1 MTLLG
6 EQNPLIRR
14 VFSSQIDMQK
24 TVNFAFFITIA
35 AFVMLFGPMDVFA
48 ADPLETLKGIFK
60 QEASDNA
67 FPIIIVWLLATGVV
81 TSVLMSRWMPFIF
94 SAIGCVI
101 IAVAPEAADAFN
113 STNITP
119 AGGW

>member
-1 MTLLG
+1 MTSLG
-6 EQNPLIRR
+6 AQSPLIHRA
-14 VFSSQIDMQK
+14 FSSQVDIKKAIDI
-24 TVNFAFFITIA
+24 AFLITIT
-35 AFVMLFGPMDVFA
+35 AFLMLFGPIDVFA
-48 ADPLETLKGIFK
+48 ADPLLTLKGIFK

-67 FPIIIVWLLATGVV
+67 FPIIIVWLLATGIV

-94 SAIGCVI
+94 AAIGCVV
-101 IAVAPEAADAFN
+101 IAVAPEAAEAFN